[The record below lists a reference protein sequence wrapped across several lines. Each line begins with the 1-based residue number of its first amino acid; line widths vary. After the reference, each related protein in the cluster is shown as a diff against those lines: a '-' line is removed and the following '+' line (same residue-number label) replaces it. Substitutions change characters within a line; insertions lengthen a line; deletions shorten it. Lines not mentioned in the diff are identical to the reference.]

1 MREEADPQ
9 TRDMKPGDTVVSD
22 QPPTP
27 GLSLL
32 SFTYS
37 LRFDKQNP
45 SFTRSLHCRIQS
57 PSDSM
62 PATELVIARQGWVS
76 LHSDNFKASVRGGFV
91 AMSGQN
97 LGVSKSNRLHVVIF
111 L

>member
-9 TRDMKPGDTVVSD
+9 TRDTKPGDTVVSD
-22 QPPTP
+22 QPPSP

-32 SFTYS
+32 SFKGV
-37 LRFDKQNP
+37 RFDKQNP
-45 SFTRSLHCRIQS
+45 SFTRSLTVAFQS

-62 PATELVIARQGWVS
+62 PAAELVIARQGRVY
-76 LHSDNFKASVRGGFV
+76 LHSDGFKASVCGGFV
-91 AMSGQN
+91 ATSGQN
-97 LGVSKSNRLHVVIF
+97 LGVSKSHRLHIVIF